1 MQKNKIVSSIFILF
15 ILIIFSCTFFAFAQ
29 DQNSSQN
36 IFLDSDQDGLS
47 DEEEKTLGTNPANPD
62 TDGDSYS
69 DGVEVSSGYDPL
81 KPAPGDKIIPEKIST
96 TSINKSSAFSDKKNL
111 TEELAKKAS
120 VLPSSE
126 SGDFSLVDIQ
136 DLVEEVIDGNL
147 SQDSLPEITDEEIKI
162 KKQSYSK
169 YNEEKSFEKKKA
181 DFEEYAVATLYIFSS
196 NSPMPITSSDDMSAF
211 IKSFLKNLLSSSTT
225 NNFSSF
231 ENFKESGEKILEQ
244 LQEVE
249 VPEEMIETHKKGLQ
263 FAKHS
268 IILQESIKPN
278 PADPISELIN
288 MSKLQGLLESFSEF
302 FEEIKEKLEDY
313 DLNNDEFNEKLES
326 LGIDVFEIDEQKLLN
341 EIERIN

>member
-29 DQNSSQN
+29 DQNSNQN

-81 KPAPGDKIIPEKIST
+81 KPAPGDKIIPEIISPSIDT
-96 TSINKSSAFSDKKNL
+96 TATSLNKTNLTKEIAEKASAFSD
-111 TEELAKKAS
+111 
-120 VLPSSE
+120 SE
-126 SGDFSLVDIQ
+126 NGDFSLVDIQ

-162 KKQSYSK
+162 KKQAYSK
-169 YNEEKSFEKKKA
+169 YSEKKAFEKKKA

-211 IKSFLKNLLSSSTT
+211 IKSFLKNLLSSSTS

-244 LQEVE
+244 LKEVE
-249 VPEEMIETHKKGLQ
+249 VPEEIVETHKKGLQ

-268 IILQESIKPN
+268 IVLQKSIKPN

-302 FEEIKEKLEDY
+302 FGEIQEKLEYY
-313 DLNNDEFNEKLES
+313 DLDNDEFNEKLES
-326 LGIDVFEIDEQKLLN
+326 LGIDVFEIDEQKIVK
-341 EIERIN
+341 EIEKIN